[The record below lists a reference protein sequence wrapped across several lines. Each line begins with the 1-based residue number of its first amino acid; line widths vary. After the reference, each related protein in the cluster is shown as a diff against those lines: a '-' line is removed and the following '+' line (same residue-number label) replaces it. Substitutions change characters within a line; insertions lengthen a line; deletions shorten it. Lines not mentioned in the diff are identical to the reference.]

1 MNKNTIIMII
11 ASAAVGA
18 AASAVVVT
26 SASKSNKGGAV
37 HKKDGEEDTAKNKLE
52 RAKKASQEEQR
63 GQGRGRGDGA
73 KVAQLENRV
82 ADLRAELEDAQ
93 KSRVAVGMSPETI
106 LELLPGEYESNE
118 RLAQRKRIFLTEALV
133 HLDKESLPAIQEF
146 LESNEDGEPDIDAD
160 RERRVADKYGIE
172 VAQMDQLKQMMEDM
186 KPAIDAEREK
196 RREGDEAR
204 RADFRTKMDD
214 FRKTLEGLPEEE
226 RRQKMG
232 EFWRGAREDGEQRS
246 SREESGTATEIDG
259 RVQVILTADQ
269 YNAVKE
275 QRGGVQAMLGEVTGR
290 RSGGSDW
297 GRGRGG
303 SSRGRGGR

>member
-1 MNKNTIIMII
+1 M
-11 ASAAVGA
+11 
-18 AASAVVVT
+18 VT
-26 SASKSNKGGAV
+26 SASKGKKGDSANKEDANAGTAKDKLAKAGASNQGQR
-37 HKKDGEEDTAKNKLE
+37 GEE
-52 RAKKASQEEQR
+52 S
-63 GQGRGRGDGA
+63 GRGDGA
-73 KVAQLENRV
+73 KVTQLENRV
-82 ADLRAELEDAQ
+82 AELRAELEDAK
-93 KSRVAVGMSPETI
+93 KSRVAVGMSPESI
-106 LELLPGEYESNE
+106 LDLLPGEYESNE

-133 HLDKESLPAIQEF
+133 HLDQQALPAIQEF
-146 LESNEDGEPDIDAD
+146 LESNEDGEPNIEAD
-160 RERRVADKYGIE
+160 RERRVADRYGLE
-172 VAQMDQLKQMMEDM
+172 VAQIDQLKQMMDDM

-204 RADFRTKMDD
+204 RADFRSKFDE

-232 EFWRGAREDGEQRS
+232 EYWRGAREDGERDRT

-275 QRGGVQAMLGEVTGR
+275 QRGGVQSMLGEVTGR
-290 RSGGSDW
+290 RSGGGDW

>member
-1 MNKNTIIMII
+1 MNKNTIIMIV

-18 AASAVVVT
+18 AASAVVVS
-26 SASKSNKGGAV
+26 SASNSKKGKQTQNQDASQ
-37 HKKDGEEDTAKNKLE
+37 DTAKEKL
-52 RAKKASQEEQR
+52 AKAGGSGG
-63 GQGRGRGDGA
+63 GQGGGRGDGA

-82 ADLRAELEDAQ
+82 ADLRAELDDAK

-106 LELLPGEYESNE
+106 LELLPEEYKSNE

-133 HLDKESLPAIQEF
+133 HMDQESLPAIQEF

-172 VAQMDQLKQMMEDM
+172 IAQMDQLKQMMEDM

-196 RREGDEAR
+196 RREGEEAR
-204 RADFRTKMDD
+204 RADFRSKFEE

-232 EFWRGAREDGEQRS
+232 EYWRGAREDGERDRA

-275 QRGGVQAMLGEVTGR
+275 QRGGVQAMLGEVTGN
-290 RSGGSDW
+290 RSGGFGNW

-303 SSRGRGGR
+303 RGGR